1 MDADVAREVLAT
13 QHRAV
18 LATVGLDG
26 TPRMTPVLAG
36 VDDAGRVIVS
46 TRQTAYKV
54 HNVRRNPRVYLCVIP
69 DTFFGRWIQI
79 DGTAEIVDLPEA
91 MELLVDY
98 YRRVSG
104 EHTDWMTIGRR
115 WSARNACSSA
125 SKSAGSGRTGE
136 GNLIKVCS
144 AAGG

>member
-36 VDDAGRVIVS
+36 VDDAGRVIGS

-104 EHTDWMTIGRR
+104 EHTDWDDYRAAMEREKRVLLRIEIGWVGPDRQ
-115 WSARNACSSA
+115 
-125 SKSAGSGRTGE
+125 G
-136 GNLIKVCS
+136 
-144 AAGG
+144 